1 MILILTIG
9 CLYSYRK
16 LALRWHPDKNPNNK
30 EEAEKKFKEISEA
43 YEVLSDSTLML
54 WHRHFFR
61 LLLYLLY
68 FFLSNFNVLI
78 NICCVMN
85 SHNHSPLYFYSFVH
99 SFRFLNFL

>member
-54 WHRHFFR
+54 WHRHFLGSFC
-61 LLLYLLY
+61 
-68 FFLSNFNVLI
+68 
-78 NICCVMN
+78 ICCI
-85 SHNHSPLYFYSFVH
+85 SF
-99 SFRFLNFL
+99 SLILMF